1 MNIHKIVKIFA
12 AVVSLIAVFLLV
24 RIIMIGDE
32 ALESDVSKQG
42 IIDFFVYFARYLL
55 IAVAIVT
62 VVLSIMNLLKHPK
75 ALKKTL
81 IGVGVLLVLLAV
93 TYFMASSEEVKDA
106 FGEIVPIKN
115 SKGIILSGDEAAS
128 VSKWVSAL
136 INFTG
141 ILGFL
146 GILAIGSGFV
156 KSLVKK

>member
-1 MNIHKIVKIFA
+1 MDINKIVKILA
-12 AVVSLIAVFLLV
+12 AVISLIAVFLLV

-32 ALESDVSKQG
+32 VIESDASKQG
-42 IIDFFVYFARYLL
+42 IIDFFASFALYLL
-55 IAVAIVT
+55 IAVAIIT
-62 VVLSIMNLLKHPK
+62 LVLSLFNLFKHPK

-81 IGVGVLLVLLAV
+81 IGLGVLLVLFAI

-106 FGEIVPIKN
+106 LGEVVPIKN
-115 SKGIILSGDEAAS
+115 SKGVILTGDEAAS
-128 VSKWVSAL
+128 VSKWVSGM

-141 ILGFL
+141 ILGLL